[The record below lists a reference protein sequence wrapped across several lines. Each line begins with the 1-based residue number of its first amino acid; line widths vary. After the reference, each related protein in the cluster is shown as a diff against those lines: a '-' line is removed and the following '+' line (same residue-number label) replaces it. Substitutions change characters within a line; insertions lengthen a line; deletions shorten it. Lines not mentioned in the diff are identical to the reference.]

1 MYNSI
6 QTSSGK
12 KGILSPLEIVMGIS
26 DIHAWDQYKLNIE
39 GNMLSLLM
47 LEKIQ
52 KHSSFWLCWSWNT
65 IYYPG
70 WTVPDVDTVVCPNTI
85 SNNNRVEQTIELML
99 DEWIQQDS
107 IPPRRWIKSR
117 KGLTDY

>member
-39 GNMLSLLM
+39 GNMLK
-47 LEKIQ
+47 KIQ
-52 KHSSFWLCWSWNT
+52 KHSSFWLCWCWNT